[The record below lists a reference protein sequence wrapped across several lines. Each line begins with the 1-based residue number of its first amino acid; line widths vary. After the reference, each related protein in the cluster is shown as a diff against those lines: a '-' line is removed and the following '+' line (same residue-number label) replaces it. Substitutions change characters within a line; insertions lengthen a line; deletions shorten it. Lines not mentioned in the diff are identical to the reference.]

1 MSKLS
6 AEAFV
11 SLLAL
16 VDAGKTVQLEKR
28 WQGDYEV
35 TVWDDKRQLSHSHYN
50 DDDLIKAVDK
60 AKDH

>member
-6 AEAFV
+6 AEAMV

-16 VDAGKTVQLEKR
+16 VDEGKTVQLEKR
-28 WQGDYEV
+28 WNGYEV

-50 DDDLIKAVDK
+50 DDDLLKAIEK

>member
-11 SLLAL
+11 SLLSL

-28 WQGDYEV
+28 WNGYEV
-35 TVWDDKRQLSHSHYN
+35 TVWDDKRQLSHSHYG
-50 DDDLIKAVDK
+50 DEDLIKAVDK

>member
-16 VDAGKTVQLEKR
+16 VDAGKTVQIEKR
-28 WQGDYEV
+28 RLDYEV
-35 TVWDDKRQLSHSHYN
+35 TVWDDKTQLHHSHYN
-50 DDDLIKAVDK
+50 EEDLIKAIAR

>member
-6 AEAFV
+6 AEAMV

-16 VDAGKTVQLEKR
+16 VDEGKTVQLEKH
-28 WQGDYEV
+28 WNGYEV

-50 DDDLIKAVDK
+50 DDDLLKAIEK